1 MPKRRVVRHSVT
13 QPLNESYRFI
23 ALTRGQNA
31 IVDAEDFDS
40 LSKWNWYAY
49 WCPKTRSFIA
59 GRVGRTTRG
68 EKHSTINMAREILGL
83 RPGNP
88 LNVDHKN
95 HNTLDNRRENLRKCR
110 VGQNSRNR
118 TKHTL
123 TSGGKLKGVYWRT
136 ARACWVAQIQIR
148 KRGKRK
154 TIHIGRF
161 FDAVAAAKAYD
172 EAAKRLHGEFA
183 SLNFS

>member
-1 MPKRRVVRHSVT
+1 MPGKPKTRHPVT

-23 ALTRGQNA
+23 PLTRGQNA
-31 IVDAEDFDS
+31 IVDAADFDR
-40 LSKWNWYAY
+40 LCKWSWYAY

-59 GRVGRTTRG
+59 GRAGRTTCG
-68 EKHSTINMAREILGL
+68 EKHSTISMAREILGL

-88 LNVDHKN
+88 LNADHKN
-95 HNTLDNRRENLRKCR
+95 HNTLDNRRENLRKCK
-110 VGQNSRNR
+110 VAQNTRNR

-123 TSGGKLKGVYWRT
+123 TSGGKLKGITWHRG
-136 ARACWVAQIQIR
+136 RWVAQIQIR
-148 KRGKRK
+148 QQGKRQ
-154 TIHIGRF
+154 TIRIGRF
-161 FDAVAAAKAYD
+161 FDPVAAAKAYD

>member
-1 MPKRRVVRHSVT
+1 MPGKPKTRHPVT

-23 ALTRGQNA
+23 PLTRGQNA
-31 IVDAEDFDS
+31 IVDASDFDW
-40 LSKWNWYAY
+40 LSKRSWYAY

-88 LNVDHKN
+88 LNADHKN

-110 VGQNSRNR
+110 VGQNTRNR
-118 TKHTL
+118 RKHTL
-123 TSGGKLKGVYWRT
+123 TSGGKFKGIYWR
-136 ARACWVAQIQIR
+136 RERGYWIAQIQIQ
-148 KRGKRK
+148 KQGKRK
-154 TIHIGRF
+154 TVHIGRF